1 MMEEN
6 SILNEIRSLIHEM
19 DSRIQRIESDLSNI
33 ASAVKIGAL
42 ETEAFLPTPRPLSFP
57 IVPGSE
63 SMDGRGTRRRANS
76 RYFTPG
82 D

>member
-1 MMEEN
+1 MI
-6 SILNEIRSLIHEM
+6 SHL
-19 DSRIQRIESDLSNI
+19 DSRIDRIEANI
-33 ASAVKIGAL
+33 SHMESALKSGAL
-42 ETEAFLPTPRPLSFP
+42 KKLEAEAFCPTPKSISFP